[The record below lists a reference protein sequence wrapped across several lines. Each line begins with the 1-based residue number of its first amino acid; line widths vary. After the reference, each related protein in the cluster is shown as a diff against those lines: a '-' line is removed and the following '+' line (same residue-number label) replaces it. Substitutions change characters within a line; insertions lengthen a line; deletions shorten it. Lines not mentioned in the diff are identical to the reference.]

1 MKARIVF
8 LTARTGLLTLICLLQ
23 LLGSLIYSDSNQNTV
38 HAVKLEIKA
47 DEALQQAAAAMTG
60 ISSSLNSGL
69 TIDEGLALKAE
80 AVVEADALADLEVEE
95 KLLADQQ

>member
-1 MKARIVF
+1 
-8 LTARTGLLTLICLLQ
+8 
-23 LLGSLIYSDSNQNTV
+23 
-38 HAVKLEIKA
+38 
-47 DEALQQAAAAMTG
+47 MTG